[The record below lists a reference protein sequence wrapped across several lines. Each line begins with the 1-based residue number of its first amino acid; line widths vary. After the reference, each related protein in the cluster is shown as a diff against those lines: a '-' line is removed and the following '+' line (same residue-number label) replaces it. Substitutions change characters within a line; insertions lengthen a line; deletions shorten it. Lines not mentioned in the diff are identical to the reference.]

1 MKFNESFRKKE
12 VFSHLIYSKK
22 KLKYN
27 ACFLVEIRTL
37 FSVDKLR
44 YVRVDDL
51 TTALYFRA

>member
-1 MKFNESFRKKE
+1 MKNTPN
-12 VFSHLIYSKK
+12 IPIAKK

-37 FSVDKLR
+37 FCVDKLR

-51 TTALYFRA
+51 TIALYFRA